1 MKTGFIA
8 LLSDFGTNDPFVA
21 TMKGVILSKAPKVD
35 IIDITHQIPPQD
47 ITTAGFYLMSSMS
60 YMPKNTL
67 FLCVVDPAVGMGRGI
82 IWAKTKNYQF
92 ICPDNGIISWVEEI
106 EPVIESRFV
115 NNSRLFLKK
124 ISSTFHGRDI
134 MAPVAAEIAKGF
146 PEKNLGPIFTE
157 YRKNPFPRQTKT
169 GNRIAGEVIGIDYFG
184 NVITS
189 IDQKYI
195 KAASILNIAN
205 KTIKGIKLTY
215 ASVDDGVDL
224 ALIGSFGFLEF
235 SARGGSFAKN
245 HDIKIGQ
252 KVEAIISLD
261 ENYI

>member
-21 TMKGVILSKAPKVD
+21 AMKGVILSKAPKVN
-35 IIDITHQIPPQD
+35 IIDITHKIPPQD
-47 ITTAGFYLMSSMS
+47 IITGSFYLMSSMS
-60 YMPKNTL
+60 YMPKKTL
-67 FLCVVDPAVGMGRGI
+67 FLCVVDPSVGTGRGI

-92 ICPDNGIISWVEEI
+92 LCPDNGIISWVEEI
-106 EPVIESRFV
+106 EPIKESRFL

-169 GNRIAGEVIGIDYFG
+169 GNRISGEVIAIDHFG
-184 NVITS
+184 NVVTS
-189 IDQKYI
+189 INQKYI
-195 KAASILNIAN
+195 KAKSIF
-205 KTIKGIKLTY
+205 TISKKIIKNLKLTY
-215 ASVDDGVDL
+215 ASVDEGSAL

-235 SARGGSFAKN
+235 SVRSGNFAKN

-261 ENYI
+261 DE

>member
-21 TMKGVILSKAPKVD
+21 TMKGVILSKAPKVN
-35 IIDITHQIPPQD
+35 IIDITHNIPPQD
-47 ITTAGFYLMSSMS
+47 IITGAFFLMSCMS
-60 YMPKNTL
+60 YMPKKTL
-67 FLCVVDPAVGMGRGI
+67 FLCVVDPFVGTGRGI
-82 IWAKTKNYQF
+82 LWARTKNYQF
-92 ICPDNGIISWVEEI
+92 ICPDNGLISWVEEI
-106 EPVIESRFV
+106 EPIEESRFI
-115 NNSRLFLKK
+115 NNSNLFLEK

-146 PEKNLGPIFTE
+146 PEKNIGPIFTE
-157 YRKNPFPRQTKT
+157 YRKNTFPRQIKT
-169 GNRIAGEVIGIDYFG
+169 GNRILGEVIGIDNFG

-195 KAASILNIAN
+195 KANSIFTISE

-215 ASVDDGVDL
+215 ASVDDGGEL

-235 SARGGSFAKN
+235 SIRGGSFAKN

-252 KVEAIISLD
+252 PVEAMISLD
-261 ENYI
+261 D

>member
-21 TMKGVILSKAPKVD
+21 TMKGVILSKTPQTQ
-35 IIDITHQIPPQD
+35 IIDITHKIPPQD
-47 ITTAGFYLMSSMS
+47 IITGAFYLMSCMS
-60 YMPKNTL
+60 YMPKKTL
-67 FLCVVDPAVGMGRGI
+67 FLCVVDPSVGMGRGI

-106 EPVIESRFV
+106 EPIEESRFI

-146 PEKNLGPIFTE
+146 LEKNIGPIFKE

-169 GNRIAGEVIGIDYFG
+169 GNRILGKVIAIDNFG

-195 KAASILNIAN
+195 RAKSIFTISE
-205 KTIKGIKLTY
+205 KTIKGLKLTY
-215 ASVDDGVDL
+215 ASVDEGADL
-224 ALIGSFGFLEF
+224 ALIGSFGFVEF
-235 SARGGSFAKN
+235 SVRGGSFAKN

-261 ENYI
+261 EDYI